1 MGYHAYWYKALYK
14 EKMMFLKQCN
24 IDKTDRI
31 NRAVIGFML
40 FIAAL
45 IGMGKVFFMIA
56 GLILVVEGMIG
67 WCSIPY
73 FMNKSKG
80 Q

>member
-1 MGYHAYWYKALYK
+1 
-14 EKMMFLKQCN
+14 MFSVQCN

-31 NRAVIGFML
+31 NRTVIGL
-40 FIAAL
+40 ALCIAVL
-45 IGMGKVFFMIA
+45 VGMGKIFFMML
-56 GLILVVEGMIG
+56 GLVLVIEGIVG

-73 FMNKSKG
+73 LLNKIKH